1 MKYYL
6 TIILTI
12 SSLLIAQDT
21 PQVPGW
27 GVYFGGALNSAS
39 IDPLNDGF
47 DIDDECMIPYAIPL
61 NKYNGYIRIFHQVT
75 KERNLTSTIFE
86 YYQRIKYILYFK
98 KNWLY

>member
-47 DIDDECMIPYAIPL
+47 DIERELNLPFVGVSKGITFGNFPIPVLIGAGL
-61 NKYNGYIRIFHQVT
+61 G
-75 KERNLTSTIFE
+75 KEDT
-86 YYQRIKYILYFK
+86 QK
-98 KNWLY
+98 KHLL